1 MTTVALACQFC
12 ATLNDVDISHY
23 ADRPKCQECDRP
35 FLLDRPIKVLEEHFD
50 KTVLESDVPIIVDF
64 YADWCGPC
72 VMMAPL
78 LDEVARDGAGKIL
91 VVKVNTDASPAV
103 SRRYGVKSIPFFA
116 RFENGEVVKT
126 AVGAV
131 SREDMYA
138 LAQARGPA
146 DEESPAAGDSPD
158 A

>member
-1 MTTVALACQFC
+1 MATVALACQFC
-12 ATLNDVDISHY
+12 TTLNEVDISHY
-23 ADRPKCQECDRP
+23 ADRPKCQECERP
-35 FLLDRPIKVLEEHFD
+35 FLLDRPVKVHEEHFD
-50 KTVLESDVPIIVDF
+50 KTVLESDVPVIVDF

-103 SRRYGVKSIPFFA
+103 SKRYGVKSIPFFA

-131 SREDMYA
+131 SREDMYE
-138 LAQARGPA
+138 LAQVPA
-146 DEESPAAGDSPD
+146 DEESPVAGDSPKT
-158 A
+158 